1 MVNKMLPT
9 HMHVFHVGLKLCN
22 FTFKSSLRI
31 NRIIQIIDTNADGDN
46 YYIITGKKYKKLFK
60 MRITSIMI

>member
-1 MVNKMLPT
+1 
-9 HMHVFHVGLKLCN
+9 MHVFHVGLKLYN

-46 YYIITGKKYKKLFK
+46 Y
-60 MRITSIMI
+60 